1 MKHKIIKPDK
11 DFELEIQ
18 AKKSEHKLLRTDEE
32 IDKAN
37 IYWLACAYS
46 SPFMPMVDLS
56 FAFDELKKLL
66 KQWLE
71 KRKKPIIYKNKTNET
86 I

>member
-18 AKKSEHKLLRTDEE
+18 AQKSEHKLHRSDDE

-37 IYWLACAYS
+37 IYWLACVYS
-46 SPFMPMVDLS
+46 IPLC
-56 FAFDELKKLL
+56 
-66 KQWLE
+66 QWS
-71 KRKKPIIYKNKTNET
+71 I
-86 I
+86 